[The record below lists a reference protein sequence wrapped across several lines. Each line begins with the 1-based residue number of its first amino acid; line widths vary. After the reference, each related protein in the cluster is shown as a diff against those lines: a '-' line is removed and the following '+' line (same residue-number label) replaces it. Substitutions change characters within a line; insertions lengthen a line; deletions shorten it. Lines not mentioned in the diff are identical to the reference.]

1 MGVCFQ
7 IMSDIAK
14 GQYQLLMKFY
24 LILLVCTTN
33 INYNGNDGVI
43 CTRHTCTQKL
53 QKRGGSN
60 LALPPLL
67 CCRKNVPQ

>member
-1 MGVCFQ
+1 MGVCFL

-24 LILLVCTTN
+24 LIMFVCTS

-43 CTRHTCTQKL
+43 YTRHTCTQKTP
-53 QKRGGSN
+53 KKGR
-60 LALPPLL
+60 
-67 CCRKNVPQ
+67 